1 MGKPKAERPLVHWQQ
16 GAFTGGD
23 YRRSSVIPF
32 VAQVCGKKSKEQNG
46 SQNCNKYM
54 HISQHD

>member
-1 MGKPKAERPLVHWQQ
+1 MKSLKAESPLAQMQQ

-32 VAQVCGKKSKEQNG
+32 VA
-46 SQNCNKYM
+46 
-54 HISQHD
+54 